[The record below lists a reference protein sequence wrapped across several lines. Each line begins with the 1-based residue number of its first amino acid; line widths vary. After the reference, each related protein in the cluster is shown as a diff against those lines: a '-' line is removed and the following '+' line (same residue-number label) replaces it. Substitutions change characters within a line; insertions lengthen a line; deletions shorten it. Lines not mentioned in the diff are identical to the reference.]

1 ELVQEA
7 AAKLGSNALLLQYLD
22 ALKSIAQ
29 SPATKIV
36 VPMELL
42 TGFSKL
48 ITTFVPG
55 QSTTEEK
62 KVEQ

>member
-1 ELVQEA
+1 A